1 VCKNPYDDPADPDES
16 GVDES
21 GVDETSWVRTIYLY
35 AMCAIAVALVA
46 FGSIMAVMGLV
57 RAIAP
62 DLGHRDTLDRV
73 GIGVSNIAT
82 DVIDLAFENLQDI
95 DSIERFCDD
104 VTDNEADFDD
114 CVDQETGAS
123 QIDAIQQG
131 ISEVSDELRS
141 QIRSNSIDTMIR
153 GVLLLAAGVVLWL
166 LHGPR
171 TSLYGNGL
179 MPARRKESREPPTSE
194 DQAADPPDERFPP
207 PPSS

>member
-1 VCKNPYDDPADPDES
+1 VE
-16 GVDES
+16 
-21 GVDETSWVRTIYLY
+21 ETSWVRTIYLY
-35 AMCAIAVALVA
+35 GMCGIAVALVG

-57 RAIAP
+57 RAVAP

-73 GIGVSNIAT
+73 GIGVSNIAS

-95 DSIERFCDD
+95 DAIEAFCDD
-104 VTDNEADFDD
+104 VTSSTADFDE

-131 ISEVSDELRS
+131 VSEVSDELRS

-179 MPARRKESREPPTSE
+179 MPARRKVSTEPPTETEISE
-194 DQAADPPDERFPP
+194 EQAADVPAERFPP